1 MGEVTCDVTVSLDG
15 YVAGREQSR
24 ERPLGVGGELL
35 HRWMFDHAETNRSE
49 ISAITAASAFVMGRN
64 MFGPV
69 RGPWSEEWDG
79 WWGPEPPYHA
89 PTFVL
94 THHPREPKTMEGGT
108 TFHFVTGGP
117 TVALG
122 LARDAA
128 GHGDVAI
135 CGGASTIDQF
145 LALDAIDE
153 LRLHVSPMTLGGG
166 ARIFAGVRPGL
177 TLVPVASRTSDAVT
191 HVTYRRAPDE
201 GAW

>member
-15 YVAGREQSR
+15 YVAGPDQTREQ
-24 ERPLGVGGELL
+24 PLGAGGELL
-35 HRWMFDHAETNRSE
+35 HRWMFDFADEHAPE
-49 ISAITAASAFVMGRN
+49 IARITQAEAFIMGRN

-69 RGPWSEEWDG
+69 RGPWSEDWDG

-94 THHPREPKTMEGGT
+94 THHPRAPQPMEGGT
-108 TFHFVTGGP
+108 TFYFVTDGP
-117 TVALG
+117 LAALA
-122 LARDAA
+122 LAREAA

-135 CGGASTIDQF
+135 CGGASTIDQY

-166 ARIFAGVRPGL
+166 AKLFAGVRPGF
-177 TLVPVASRTSDAVT
+177 TLVPTAARASDAVT
-191 HVTYRRAPDE
+191 FTTYRRRPD
-201 GAW
+201 